1 MALYRPDNFPAAG
14 KTELLVE
21 FAGFVKEYHLLRLF
35 REEFLSSVEES
46 EVGISE
52 KDVFEVRYNIWLGLD
67 QVRARTILFLAFFL
81 EFLGGFGDQKG
92 CGEVGEGRKNV
103 GFARVQYD
111 GGCFVHEVQKRHRRW
126 RAVGLIW

>member
-1 MALYRPDNFPAAG
+1 M
-14 KTELLVE
+14 
-21 FAGFVKEYHLLRLF
+21 LRLF
-35 REEFLSSVEES
+35 REEFLSFGEES

-52 KDVFEVRYNIWLGLD
+52 KDVFEVGYKIWLGLD

-92 CGEVGEGRKNV
+92 CGEVGKGGKNV
-103 GFARVQYD
+103 GFARVQYG
-111 GGCFVHEVQKRHRRW
+111 GGCFVHEAQNRHCRW